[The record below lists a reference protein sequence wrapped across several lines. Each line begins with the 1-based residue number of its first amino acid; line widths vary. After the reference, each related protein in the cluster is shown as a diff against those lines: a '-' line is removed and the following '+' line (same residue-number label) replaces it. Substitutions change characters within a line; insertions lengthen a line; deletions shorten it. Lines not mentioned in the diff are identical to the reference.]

1 MEKYPESK
9 LTEKIIGLVFKTQ
22 NETGKGFSEKI
33 YQKVFENHLR
43 DEEIKFK
50 KECYC
55 KLIVNNKI
63 AGNYRLDFLIDDKII
78 VEFKV
83 RDAIYKKDISQV
95 LNYLKFYKLKIGLI
109 FYFKNDGVEIK
120 RLIL

>member
-33 YQKVFENHLR
+33 YQKVFENYLL
-43 DEEIKFK
+43 EEKIKFK
-50 KECYC
+50 RECYC
-55 KLIVNNKI
+55 KLIVNKKI
-63 AGNYRLDFLIDDKII
+63 VGTYKLDFLVDDQII

-83 RDAIYKKDISQV
+83 RDVAYKKDISQV
-95 LNYLKFYKLKIGLI
+95 LNYLKFNDLKVGLL